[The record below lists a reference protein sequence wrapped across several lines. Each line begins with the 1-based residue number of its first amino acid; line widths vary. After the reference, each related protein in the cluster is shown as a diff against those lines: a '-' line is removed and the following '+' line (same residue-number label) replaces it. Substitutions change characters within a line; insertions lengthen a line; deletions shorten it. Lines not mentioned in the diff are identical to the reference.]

1 VKYGVKPAI
10 FGVTL
15 SVEQKVGAMQMEMP
29 PVPKDEHVPAR
40 YLEAALALP
49 SAPTASE
56 LAGRLGV
63 EPSTISRWRTKA
75 APMSRA
81 RWFAVLAVLG
91 LPVDWRPLKGA
102 PTKNAQRG
110 RGRPRTKKAATIQ

>member
-1 VKYGVKPAI
+1 
-10 FGVTL
+10 
-15 SVEQKVGAMQMEMP
+15 MQMEMP

-40 YLEAALALP
+40 FLEAALAQP
-49 SAPTASE
+49 GAPTAGE
-56 LAGRLGV
+56 LAERLGV

-91 LPVDWRPLKGA
+91 LPVDWKPPKGA
-102 PTKNAQRG
+102 VTKSAKRG
-110 RGRPRTKKAATIQ
+110 RGRPRTVKRIVQ